1 MNPYSPAEAGTLVS
15 VIVPVFKISEV
26 LLVRCLRSVLSQTHG
41 ELEVLVVDDGS
52 PFPIDEWVAG
62 VAQGDPRVVVLRQAN
77 QGVSAARNAGME
89 AAVGSYVCFV
99 DADDYVAP
107 QFVADALVVATR
119 LRVDAVFGGIEVRHP
134 DGSALWRSLGGDN
147 SGSLLYAERDALD
160 LVRAEA
166 LAASPSSWLPTAAAC
181 VTNVVGGLFSRS
193 LTDEVRFRVGV
204 TQGEDRLFIVD
215 ALEDAQRVAFCVE
228 PWYIYDCTQA
238 ASATRSM
245 PRSAAAGLG
254 RTVQAFADVG
264 GYTAGDERQE
274 VPAPIR
280 RAAATG
286 VFNYLKVIAGL
297 LGALVPRREAVLQ
310 LSAILQYEGVPE
322 ALAALEPKS
331 PQEALYLWCA
341 RRGSAS
347 ALLLL
352 GRIWAKLLSPSG
364 SGRARAGAFRRGP
377 G

>member
-15 VIVPVFKISEV
+15 VVVPVYKVSEG
-26 LLVRCLRSVLSQTHG
+26 LLARCLRSVLSQTHS
-41 ELEVLVVDDGS
+41 ELEIVVVDDGS
-52 PFPIDEWVAG
+52 PFPVGEWVSG

-107 QFVADALVVATR
+107 QFVAEALVVATR

-134 DGSALWRSLGGDN
+134 GGSALWRSLGGDN
-147 SGSLLYAERDALD
+147 SGSLLYADRDSLD

-166 LAASPSSWLPTAAAC
+166 LAASPSSWLPTAATC

-238 ASATRSM
+238 DGATRSM
-245 PRSAAAGLG
+245 PRSSAAGLG

-264 GYTAGDERQE
+264 GYGAGVERE

-286 VFNYLKVIAGL
+286 VFNYVKVLAGL
-297 LGALVPRREAVLQ
+297 RGSLLPRREAISEVRG
-310 LSAILQYEGVPE
+310 ILDADGVSQALAVVETSSSRE
-322 ALAALEPKS
+322 ALFLE
-331 PQEALYLWCA
+331 CA
-341 RRGSAS
+341 RRRRVA
-347 ALLLL
+347 ALLMA
-352 GRIWAKLLSPSG
+352 GRLWTLTASRTPA
-364 SGRARAGAFRRGP
+364 GRRNG
-377 G
+377 